1 MRSDLFATGPDCAE
15 TGWIAGVDEAGRGP
29 LAGPVVVAAVILDPT
44 QAIDGLADSKA
55 LSASRR
61 EQLAIEIRAHTLSFA
76 ICIVEADEIDRLNI
90 LGATMA
96 GMSRA
101 VAALSIRPMLALIDG
116 NRVPKDLPCRGQ
128 AIVRGDATEAA
139 ISAASILAKT
149 ERDRIMCELDV
160 IHPGYGFAK
169 HKGYPTAAHVESLRR
184 LGPCPQHRRSFAPVR
199 DCLTA

>member
-96 GMSRA
+96 GITCDRPCPAEPCRCCHRSSAGSRSPSAARRSSSDPAPVSRMASPA
-101 VAALSIRPMLALIDG
+101 VACGTNTCSKPSPRPATFAPRGSGPRAARCPRRPVPHIFGKSGRRFQNCVALAL
-116 NRVPKDLPCRGQ
+116 
-128 AIVRGDATEAA
+128 
-139 ISAASILAKT
+139 
-149 ERDRIMCELDV
+149 
-160 IHPGYGFAK
+160 
-169 HKGYPTAAHVESLRR
+169 
-184 LGPCPQHRRSFAPVR
+184 
-199 DCLTA
+199 